1 MSAAAGIGNLGNK
14 VLRRLRAT
22 PKPLIRAWRR
32 RVRAAEHEQF
42 ARDAADVGAEIA
54 RVARGTGPILAGPW
68 LAEVGYEVLYWV
80 PFVRWFQDRY
90 AVPRERLIAVS
101 RGGLEAAYDDLTSTY
116 VDLFD
121 LMTPAQFG
129 ARNAERRMSQEG
141 GGQKQSDLSPFDQ
154 EVIQGARGLLG
165 AADVTVLHP
174 SLMFRLFRQ
183 VWYGNLPQDLMWTH
197 LRHVRAARA
206 GPRPEG
212 LPREYI
218 AAKFYAG
225 PALHMTDAT
234 REAVRA
240 LVARAATV
248 SPVVV
253 LDTDLPVD
261 EHRDFDLRGIP
272 NLTFLGARLTPRDNL
287 GLQLDAIAHARSF
300 LGTCGGLAWHAPFLG
315 VPTVAVYEDDRLL
328 TPHLFAARQAG
339 ERAGAADFAPLD
351 LRALVLTGLLTAA
364 TAVPRLE

>member
-1 MSAAAGIGNLGNK
+1 MSGFDALGNLGLK
-14 VLRRLRAT
+14 AIRRLRDV
-22 PKPLIRAWRR
+22 PKPVVRAMRR
-32 RVRAAEHEQF
+32 RAREAEHRGFRRQ
-42 ARDAADVGAEIA
+42 ADRTLAEIA
-54 RVARGTGPILAGPW
+54 DVARGQRPIVVGPW

-80 PFVRWFQDRY
+80 PFVRWFQDRF

-101 RGGLEAAYDDLTSTY
+101 RGGLETVYADLTSTY

-129 ARNAERRMSQEG
+129 ARNAERRSSQEG

-154 EVIQGARGLLG
+154 QVIQGARGVLG
-165 AADVTVLHP
+165 APDVAVLHP

-197 LRHVRAARA
+197 VRHVRAAHA
-206 GPRPEG
+206 APRPEG
-212 LPREYI
+212 LPDGYI

-234 REAVRA
+234 REAVRT
-240 LVARAATV
+240 LVAHAAATA
-248 SPVVV
+248 PIVV

-272 NLTFLGARLTPRDNL
+272 NLTFLGARLRPRDNL
-287 GLQLDAIAHARSF
+287 GLQLDTIAHARSF

-328 TPHLFAARQAG
+328 TPHLLAARQAG

-351 LRALVLTGLLTAA
+351 LRALVFTGLLTAS
-364 TAVPRLE
+364 TAAPRLE